1 MHIYISIYTYNPIL
15 YVLICIYMYP
25 SIYLPIYLSTYLS
38 IHEDFLI
45 FPGLEAFFEDGGKD
59 VKGAAA
65 AAAGAYG
72 AAKVQ
77 NLQYWGWYVIYLI
90 YNHHF

>member
-1 MHIYISIYTYNPIL
+1 MYVYIYIYTHL
-15 YVLICIYMYP
+15 
-25 SIYLPIYLSTYLS
+25 SIYLPIYLS

-65 AAAGAYG
+65 AAAAGAYG

-77 NLQYWGWYVIYLI
+77 HLQ
-90 YNHHF
+90 N

>member
-1 MHIYISIYTYNPIL
+1 MISKKCIFTYIYIYIQSYFVYTN
-15 YVLICIYMYP
+15 MYIHL

-77 NLQYWGWYVIYLI
+77 NLQY
-90 YNHHF
+90 